1 MQGFSNPCIFG
12 PRIDVGDSNIYS
24 GIFYYMA
31 LAELDVIYLT
41 MVAQNRKS
49 LSYHNIILF
58 RLKKRFVGFERTF
71 SKRLC
76 KTN

>member
-41 MVAQNRKS
+41 MVAQNRKKFK
-49 LSYHNIILF
+49 LPQYNIISSEKALCRVRKDIF
-58 RLKKRFVGFERTF
+58 KTFV
-71 SKRLC
+71 
-76 KTN
+76 